1 MANGGR
7 EQEMIPASLDDAQ
20 VEKIKGIIRAVV
32 WGVCVISIG
41 ITLHLLKQVLN
52 NELEDWLDALW
63 PVSTS

>member
-1 MANGGR
+1 
-7 EQEMIPASLDDAQ
+7 MIPASLDDAQ